1 MRNIPPQLE
10 EPPSRDACLLDR
22 QPLQVGQPA
31 QQFKPLVRD
40 TRTAEIE
47 LPEILED
54 SQVPESLVGDTAFG
68 QIKQAEVCEHNG
80 TDSEA
85 GSRGVVCDC

>member
-1 MRNIPPQLE
+1 LE
-10 EPPSRDACLLDR
+10 R

-68 QIKQAEVCEHNG
+68 QIKQAEAGEHNG

-85 GSRGVVCDC
+85 ESRGVVYDC